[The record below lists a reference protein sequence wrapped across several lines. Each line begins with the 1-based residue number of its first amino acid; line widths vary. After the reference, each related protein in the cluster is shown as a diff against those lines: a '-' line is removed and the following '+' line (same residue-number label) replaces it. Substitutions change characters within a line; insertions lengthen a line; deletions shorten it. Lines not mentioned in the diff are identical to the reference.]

1 MVTSQNAY
9 TANGLRFWRAGAGSK
24 VHHNYVTG
32 YTSYRRLRQNEGAPR
47 PGGVA
52 PNPEYTAGRHS
63 LGANCTAAL
72 LHFTRTGRLRPTHEV
87 CVICKGRGVK
97 DRYFSIWE
105 TLGDLQDEPARRPA
119 PLVVAL
125 LLCRRRL

>member
-1 MVTSQNAY
+1 MRARLVPAGLLLTLNIRRVA
-9 TANGLRFWRAGAGSK
+9 TAWEP
-24 VHHNYVTG
+24 T
-32 YTSYRRLRQNEGAPR
+32 APQR
-47 PGGVA
+47 SSISREP
-52 PNPEYTAGRHS
+52 
-63 LGANCTAAL
+63 
-72 LHFTRTGRLRPTHEV
+72 GRLRPTHEV

>member
-1 MVTSQNAY
+1 MPIQQM
-9 TANGLRFWRAGAGSK
+9 GCGFGAPGREGK
-24 VHHNYVTG
+24 FHQNYVTS
-32 YTSYRRLRQNEGAPR
+32 YTSNRRLRQNEGAPR

-87 CVICKGRGVK
+87 RVICKGRGVK